1 MERGLYIAAAG
12 MVAEMVRQDQIAN
25 DLANSATPGYKSD
38 RSQQQ
43 SFSDLLLQNTQ
54 TGETIGKLGQ
64 GPLITKKVTDLT
76 PEALRDTGEPL
87 DLGIAG
93 PGYFAVQTDKGVRY
107 TRDGSFKAAA
117 NGTLTDQL
125 GNTVLGTDRKPV
137 KVNADGTVDAAKVG
151 NFALTGATKQGD
163 SYFTGTAAGAAKG
176 EVQSGVPRGLR
187 RRRRAHHGR
196 HDGFAARLRGGP
208 EGHPDDRRHAAAGC
222 RPARQ
227 PPRLAPPAALARVS
241 PSGERPPTRP
251 ADVRTDGHH
260 FSSRFGPCRS
270 PRETEDSEGWTALGG
285 SRRS

>member
-25 DLANSATPGYKSD
+25 DLANSATPGYKAD

-43 SFSDLLLQNTQ
+43 SFSELLLQNTK
-54 TGETIGKLGQ
+54 TGETVGKLGQ
-64 GPLITKKVTDLT
+64 GPLITKQVTDLS

-163 SYFTGTAAGAAKG
+163 SYFNGTAAGAAKG
-176 EVQSGVPRGLR
+176 EVQSGYLEASGVDAGRTMVDMMASLR
-187 RRRRAHHGR
+187 AFEAGQKAIQTI
-196 HDGFAARLRGGP
+196 DGTLQQ
-208 EGHPDDRRHAAAGC
+208 AAGQVGNL
-222 RPARQ
+222 P
-227 PPRLAPPAALARVS
+227 
-241 PSGERPPTRP
+241 G
-251 ADVRTDGHH
+251 
-260 FSSRFGPCRS
+260 
-270 PRETEDSEGWTALGG
+270 
-285 SRRS
+285 